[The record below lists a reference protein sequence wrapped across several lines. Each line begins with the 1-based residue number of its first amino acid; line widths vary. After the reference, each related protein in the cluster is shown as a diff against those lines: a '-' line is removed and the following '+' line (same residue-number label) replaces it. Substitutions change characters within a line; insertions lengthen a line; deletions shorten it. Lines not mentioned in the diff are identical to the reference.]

1 MTKKKQNIINF
12 IIVGIVIILV
22 CSFSLYIIKKNQN
35 SSNYTNIKVLNIY
48 ELKEKIN
55 DKDSFVLVISKDDC
69 SHCKA
74 FLPVL
79 DKIGKNYNL
88 TFYDISQT
96 SLSDEETTYLKNIA
110 NISGT
115 PTTVFIVNGE
125 EKTTTNRLVGEVP
138 EYRVIEKL
146 KAMGYINE

>member
-1 MTKKKQNIINF
+1 MNKQNKINL
-12 IIVGIVIILV
+12 IIVIIAAAIV
-22 CSFSLYIIKKNQN
+22 CGLLYYHFKNTN
-35 SSNYTNIKVLNIY
+35 EETYSNIKILSID
-48 ELKEKIN
+48 ELKEKVN
-55 DKDSFVLVISKDDC
+55 QNDSFVLVISKDEC

-79 DKIGKNYNL
+79 NTVGKNYNL

-96 SLSDEETTYLKNIA
+96 NLSDEELTYLRNVA

-115 PTTVFIVNGE
+115 PTTVFITNGS

-138 EYRVIEKL
+138 EYRIIEKL